1 MTRVGIYIGTTRDDT
16 ENVEKLL
23 LSWGKYLSSRFD
35 VEAFG
40 STPLPDSAK
49 QYYDRVQT
57 PEKSFPWF
65 LGSVPSPAVFS
76 KIATVHRQCAQYVQ
90 QRSPDV
96 LIQLWC
102 FNSHAAGVASAGRRY
117 GVPTI
122 TRYSGST
129 FDAYKFHR
137 GVEQAGVFALNN
149 VLNRFVVSHLSDK
162 IITLGP
168 NGRDAVK
175 RRGIREEDIVMLPP
189 TLDSEGRF
197 YPVADDEPIRRR
209 LGLPIDRKIAL
220 YVGRLSKLKGMPFLE
235 DVLSSL
241 QDRTDFQFVV
251 IGEGPYREQLTA
263 KFDDRTVIAPGHVP
277 YEEIDRYYKA
287 ADLYVHPSPKEGVP
301 LVILEA
307 MECGVPVVARQAGDV
322 GFVTNNVVTTVAEMV
337 SVIENEAWDEEWLNE
352 RYFRPQFQKGRLRD
366 AIDSVTG

>member
-1 MTRVGIYIGTTRDDT
+1 MTRVGIYLGTTRDDT

-40 STPLPDSAK
+40 SAPLPDSAT
-49 QYYDRVQT
+49 QYYTHIRT
-57 PEKSFPWF
+57 PEDTSPSVSDSIPFPT
-65 LGSVPSPAVFS
+65 VFS
-76 KIATVHRQCAQYVQ
+76 KIATVHRQCTEYVR

-102 FNSHAAGVASAGRRY
+102 FNSHAAGVASAGRRC

-129 FDAYKFHR
+129 FDAYKFHSGAER
-137 GVEQAGVFALNN
+137 VGVFALNN
-149 VLNRFVVSHLSDK
+149 VLNGFVVSRLSDK
-162 IITLGP
+162 TITLGP
-168 NGRDAVK
+168 NGRDAVN
-175 RRGIREEDIVMLPP
+175 RRGVNEEDIVMLPP

-197 YPVADDEPIRRR
+197 HSVADDEPIRRR
-209 LGLPIDRKIAL
+209 LGLSTDRKIAL

-235 DVLSSL
+235 DVISSL
-241 QDRTDFQFVV
+241 QDRADYQFVV
-251 IGEGPYREQLTA
+251 IGEGPYRETLTEE
-263 KFDDRTVIAPGHVP
+263 FDERTVIAPGHVP
-277 YEEIDRYYKA
+277 YEGIDQYYKA

-307 MECGVPVVARQAGDV
+307 MECGVPVVARRAGDV
-322 GFVTNNVVTTVAEMV
+322 EFVTNNVVTTAAEMV
-337 SVIENEAWDEEWLNE
+337 SVIENETWDEEWLNE
-352 RYFRPQFQKGRLRD
+352 RYFRPQFQKNRLREVISD
-366 AIDSVTG
+366 VIG